1 MTLMSVNGTKKLG
14 SMLTMINKSLDTV
27 YKDKE
32 AREQL
37 NLKVKKSF
45 TTDLDNLYIED
56 GFNVRYGELT
66 VESVAELKQ
75 AYLDGQPIPPI
86 VVEVQPDNR
95 LKVIAGHR
103 RYTALTSLVNDGHD
117 VFKRVLVDY
126 IREDPINLIKYMVG
140 ENSGKN
146 LNAVDIA
153 LVCGKLKDL
162 GLKTPAI
169 AANLNYSE
177 SKVNYHL
184 TINKMSDEVKQL
196 ILSDKIAADLAADIF
211 RKKGD
216 KGVLDIVNGTGEKK
230 VTRANSGIWRPTM
243 GKAVVNMFTDDNVE
257 VLESD
262 QNFTNL
268 KIPTSDYEKIIEA
281 VKALNGSE

>member
-1 MTLMSVNGTKKLG
+1 MSVNGTKKLG

-216 KGVLDIVNGTGEKK
+216 KGVLDIVNG
-230 VTRANSGIWRPTM
+230 NW
-243 GKAVVNMFTDDNVE
+243 
-257 VLESD
+257 
-262 QNFTNL
+262 
-268 KIPTSDYEKIIEA
+268 
-281 VKALNGSE
+281 